1 MPFFPLISQ
10 VGLLACAA
18 LLSAGAA
25 AAEPSAPTAQ
35 KTAAQPQK
43 TEAPLSFDD
52 ARTPRSLMIWAHSF
66 GQLPKRQKPFQASA
80 LMLKR

>member
-52 ARTPRSLMIWAHSF
+52 ARTRLHGTSDHT
-66 GQLPKRQKPFQASA
+66 
-80 LMLKR
+80 